1 MSIPIAS
8 ILARKGHD
16 VATVTPDQTLAE
28 AAARLT
34 EHGIGSLVVSTGEG
48 TIDGILSE
56 RDVVRHLAA
65 LDHPVSVAMTHPVT
79 TCDVH
84 ATSDQVMATMTAGR
98 HRHVPVVDDDG
109 RLAGLV
115 PLGDVVHSYK
125 DDLEVRAQSL
135 QGYVTGSSY

>member
-65 LDHPVSVAMTHPVT
+65 DGAAALDHPVSVAMTHPVT
-79 TCDVH
+79 TCDVP

-98 HRHVPVVDDDG
+98 HRHVPVVDDARPMVG
-109 RLAGLV
+109 HGTI
-115 PLGDVVHSYK
+115 GDVVK
-125 DDLEVRAQSL
+125 
-135 QGYVTGSSY
+135 